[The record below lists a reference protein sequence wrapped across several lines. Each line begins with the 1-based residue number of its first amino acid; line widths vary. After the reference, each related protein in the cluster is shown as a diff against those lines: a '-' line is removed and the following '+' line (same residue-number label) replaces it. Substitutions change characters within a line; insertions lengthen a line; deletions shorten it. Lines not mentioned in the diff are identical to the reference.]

1 MNIIKE
7 YILPALTYIFV
18 AALII
23 FVVQFIDQT
32 SWAAGMRAT
41 AAVTPLEI
49 GDAPADLFSLLGAI
63 GISLVKLILLIGL
76 PATITW
82 NVLKRNNNSK

>member
-1 MNIIKE
+1 
-7 YILPALTYIFV
+7 
-18 AALII
+18 
-23 FVVQFIDQT
+23 
-32 SWAAGMRAT
+32 MRAT

-82 NVLKRNNNSK
+82 NVLKRNNNAK

>member
-1 MNIIKE
+1 MTIIKE

-23 FVVQFIDQT
+23 FAAQFIDQT
-32 SWAAGMRAT
+32 SWAAGLRAA

-49 GDAPADLFSLLGAI
+49 GDAPADLLSLLGAF

-76 PATITW
+76 PAAITW
-82 NVLKRNNNSK
+82 NILKRTNVKV

>member
-1 MNIIKE
+1 
-7 YILPALTYIFV
+7 
-18 AALII
+18 
-23 FVVQFIDQT
+23 
-32 SWAAGMRAT
+32 MRAT

-49 GDAPADLFSLLGAI
+49 GDAPADFFSLLGAI

-82 NVLKRNNNSK
+82 NVLKRNNNAK